1 MSGTRAAP
9 RTSSRYQ
16 RGLSYEPGL
25 ADSRYRPERMT
36 GGGGGPVTNVGG
48 GVSPIMPP
56 DDDDGVVV
64 PIGGGGGGSLGA
76 IGGGAG
82 LLAAL
87 ANPNLIRQLGGLL
100 GGSGTAVS
108 GITQGSTSLGAGAAA
123 PAAGA
128 PIDPI
133 SALAPEAAT
142 QGSTSGLAGTGSGG
156 GGGGAAGGLTGLYGL
171 PIVPFGGAEFGS
183 AVLPAGWGASA
194 GNQVLWSPQPIDLS
208 QFATGGQTVMD
219 GGGTAAALGADLVDD
234 VAGAATG
241 GLEGVMGS
249 GLLGG
254 GFDLLGGLGT
264 LGGGLLGNY
273 VAGQAGYSGDR
284 DPMGQQIGSGL
295 GSAVGGLFLGPI
307 GAFLGAQL
315 GGAIGG
321 QFGPQESVGANWNA
335 GFTWSPELAN
345 QVQNSFIASGGTM
358 PTGLTGGFGFQSFS
372 GQDNGGQANMD
383 FANAFQQQLMAMA
396 AAQGYAV
403 NPTAVG
409 AGYAVGQ
416 FMPSD
421 SMTAPGQGYFY
432 KAGDDYADNPSRFF
446 GTDLNAQYQ
455 PFNGAFSGLFPQSN
469 LTVGQYMLDYAF
481 DDLVR
486 QGLFVPQGQAV
497 SQDAALQQLMG
508 TAQQNFTS
516 GQNYFAQ
523 AEQNQSMG

>member
-1 MSGTRAAP
+1 MAREPAP
-9 RTSSRYQ
+9 RTASRYQ

-48 GVSPIMPP
+48 GVSPIVPP
-56 DDDDGVVV
+56 DDDDGIVV
-64 PIGGGGGGSLGA
+64 PIGGGGGGGSLGA

-108 GITQGSTSLGAGAAA
+108 GITTGSTAPIGATA

-128 PIDPI
+128 AIDPI
-133 SALAPEAAT
+133 AALAPEAAT
-142 QGSTSGLAGTGSGG
+142 QGATSGGLAGSGGAGSGG
-156 GGGGAAGGLTGLYGL
+156 AGAAATGLYGL
-171 PIVPFGGAEFGS
+171 PLVALGGAEFGS
-183 AVLPAGWGASA
+183 AVLPAGWGAAA
-194 GNQVLWSPQPIDLS
+194 GNQVLWSPTSDLFS
-208 QFATGGQTVMD
+208 GALVNPPVMD
-219 GGGTAAALGADLVDD
+219 GGGLGSAALGADLVDD
-234 VAGAATG
+234 AASG
-241 GLEGVMGS
+241 IFGS
-249 GLLGG
+249 GG
-254 GFDLLGGLGT
+254 GFWANAPWNIAGGA
-264 LGGGLLGNY
+264 LGNY
-273 VAGQAGYSGDR
+273 ISSQAPFEGSR
-284 DPMGQQIGSGL
+284 DPTGKSI
-295 GSAVGGLFLGPI
+295 GSAVGALAGMAIPIPFFGPLLGSI
-307 GAFLGAQL
+307 I

-345 QVQNSFIASGGTM
+345 QVQNSYIASGGTM
-358 PTGLTGGFGFQSFS
+358 PTGLTGDFGFQSFS
-372 GQDNGGQANMD
+372 GADNGGVANMD

-403 NPTAVG
+403 NPTAIG

-416 FMPSD
+416 FMPGD
-421 SMTAPGQGYFY
+421 SMTAPGSGYFY
-432 KAGDDYADNPSRFF
+432 KPADDIGANPSQFF
-446 GTDLNAQYQ
+446 GADLNAQWQ
-455 PFNGAFSGLFPQSN
+455 PFGGAFAGAFDHLMPQQN
-469 LTVGQYMLDYAF
+469 MTVGDRMLDYAF

-508 TAQQNFTS
+508 TAQNNFTS

-523 AEQNQSMG
+523 AEANQSVG